1 MPENELDL
9 RRADD
14 RARLSGF
21 QTAHGLALKPAEAE
35 FAASK
40 FHENW
45 LVGQWP
51 PVLDLWSSIS
61 GNLVIP
67 LATWVEI
74 IASVYEM
81 RDVAGIEEQM
91 RRLGIASHEPLDTEL
106 VIRIASKYHR
116 AGYKVTFEP
125 NGEGCSDLS
134 IRGRDFHLY
143 SEVKRENRLEHKRF
157 KSVRRAS
164 QTVLNTSREILR
176 WLEDRD
182 LRMEIWFSRS
192 FPDNVAGSI
201 VQEIRTRIHSFKV
214 GREQDLQAVPGSR
227 CIILPRFD
235 PEFYR
240 LGIRA
245 TQVEIKQ
252 TGVPVQLA
260 VHNMPIV
267 VAFDAGPNLR
277 ALMQRVRKAGKQL
290 KKDSLKDPNAEGFIV
305 VETSHGELAKN
316 TIAEN
321 FENLPPNC
329 IAVIVRSDVS
339 TVVARENVSAETFKA
354 LSIAGA
360 R

>member
-1 MPENELDL
+1 M
-9 RRADD
+9 
-14 RARLSGF
+14 
-21 QTAHGLALKPAEAE
+21 
-35 FAASK
+35 
-40 FHENW
+40 
-45 LVGQWP
+45 
-51 PVLDLWSSIS
+51 LDLWSSVS
-61 GNLVIP
+61 GNLAIP
-67 LATWVEI
+67 LATWIET

-81 RDVAGIEEQM
+81 REVAGIEEQM
-91 RRLGIASHEPLDTEL
+91 RRLGIPSHEPLDTEL

-116 AGYKVTFEP
+116 AGYEVAFEP
-125 NGEGCSDLS
+125 NGQGCSDLS

-143 SEVKRENRLEHKRF
+143 SEVKRENRFEHKRL
-157 KSVRRAS
+157 KSVQRAS
-164 QTVLNTSREILR
+164 QTVLNAAREIVR

-192 FPDNVAGSI
+192 FADSVAEAI
-201 VQEIRTRIHSFKV
+201 VHEIRTRIHSFAV
-214 GREQDLQAVPGSR
+214 GREQDIQAVPGSR

-235 PEFYR
+235 LEFYR
-240 LGIRA
+240 PGIRTA
-245 TQVEIKQ
+245 QLEIKQ
-252 TGVPVQLA
+252 AGVPVQFA

-290 KKDSLKDPNAEGFIV
+290 KNDSLKDPSAQGFIV

-316 TIAEN
+316 AIVEN

-339 TVVARENVSAETFKA
+339 TVVARENVSAETVEA